1 MDIYEKLIENPLFFK
16 WIYHPSPEIDSW
28 WKTYLEINSSDAD
41 RILEFKQRFRAL
53 GYSVEKLTELEKRE
67 VAKRIIQGLESLD
80 KKKKRNQF
88 MIGLFKY
95 AAIAILFFSIG
106 GIFVYFQMEKRSN
119 EMYAE
124 ETRIPSQLEGPVLIL
139 PEGKSIPLKKEESS
153 LDYTNPNQLVL
164 NNESV
169 ILSDTKNDNFKSSTN
184 QLIIPYGNRSKITLS
199 DNTVVWLNA
208 GSRLIYPSKFTG
220 KQRQVQLFGEA
231 FFDVAKNKEMPFI
244 VKTSSLEVKV
254 LGTEFN
260 VSAYPE
266 DNTVQTVL
274 KEGSVTIRRNNSGL
288 FESDLIIK
296 PNQMAVFNK
305 NTQDSKIYDVDAAYY
320 TIWIKGLLS
329 FNDQDMSRIL
339 KKLERY
345 YNIQIR
351 YADPLVGSQKISGK
365 LDLNKNLDEVFEY
378 LSKVS
383 ATKISKVDDAN
394 YEIK

>member
-139 PEGKSIPLKKEESS
+139 PEGKSIPLKKAESS

-169 ILSDTKNDNFKSSTN
+169 ILSDTKNDNDKSSTN

-220 KQRQVQLFGEA
+220 KRRQVQLFGEA